1 MKIDIS
7 NKDNKYRKVKMLIQR
22 AKQLQNGARPRVS
35 MPGIRATRV
44 AQEEFDQG
52 LLEFHLITLPKGRS

>member
-1 MKIDIS
+1 MKIDAS
-7 NKDNKYRKVKMLIQR
+7 NKDNKYRKVKILIQR

-44 AQEEFDQG
+44 AEAEFDQG
-52 LLEFHLITLPKGRS
+52 LLEFNLVAVPKDKR

>member
-1 MKIDIS
+1 MKIDAS
-7 NKDNKYRKVKMLIQR
+7 NKDNKYRKVKILIQR

-44 AQEEFDQG
+44 AEAEFDQG
-52 LLEFHLITLPKGRS
+52 LLEFNLVPVPKDKR